1 MPETTLGRGSTP
13 TLAAAGRRLGARW
26 AGRNWPVLFLL
37 LEVAV
42 FAAAGTRFLSLE
54 NLQNILVA
62 CLPILLLGMGETF
75 VIITGGIDLSV
86 GFVMG
91 FATVICAK
99 AMVLLQAAGLPPGAS
114 IPLAALICLAVGA
127 VPGLVNGTLVARL
140 RVPPFLATF
149 GMYGIAYGVSEIV
162 SENTPIS
169 GLPHAAGVLGN
180 DYILYVLPGRFTTF
194 FARPQNLDVRDM
206 RSMLSIL
213 PTIVIA
219 VVLFV
224 AAFAFILRRTRFGQH
239 TYAIG
244 GSIDAATRAG
254 INVPRHLTATYII
267 SSCFASLSGIMYVL
281 KYVTGRADAGSA
293 RMLDSVVAVVI
304 GGASLYGGTGSVKG
318 TIIGSL
324 IIATLETGMV
334 NLGVPSHNRYIA
346 IGLILV
352 LAVLIDQFF
361 PDLIGRGE

>member
-1 MPETTLGRGSTP
+1 VPETA
-13 TLAAAGRRLGARW
+13 LAAKRRRGTTLW
-26 AGRNWPVLFLL
+26 LGRNWALLFLL
-37 LEVAV
+37 LEVAA
-42 FAAAGTRFLSLE
+42 FSLLGQNFQSLE
-54 NLQNILVA
+54 NLQNIFVA
-62 CLPILLLGMGETF
+62 CLPVLLLGMGETF

-91 FATVICAK
+91 FGAVICAK
-99 AMVLLQAAGLPPGAS
+99 FMILLQAAGLPPSAS
-114 IPLAALICLAVGA
+114 IPLAALICVVVGV

-140 RVPPFLATF
+140 KVPAFLATF

-162 SENTPIS
+162 SGNTPLS
-169 GLPHAAGVLGN
+169 GLPAEAGVIGN
-180 DYILYVLPGRFTTF
+180 EYILYIIPRKLVSIFVKPEHVGPDELKT
-194 FARPQNLDVRDM
+194 
-206 RSMLSIL
+206 MLSIL
-213 PTIVIA
+213 PTIVIIA
-219 VVLFV
+219 FVFVVV
-224 AAFAFILRRTRFGQH
+224 FAFILGRTRFGQH

-244 GSIDAATRAG
+244 GSNDAAVRAG
-254 INVPRHLTATYII
+254 INVPRHLTWVYII
-267 SSCFASLSGIMYVL
+267 SSCFASLSGVMYAL

-318 TIIGSL
+318 TIIGAL

-334 NLGVPSHNRYIA
+334 NLGVPYHNRYIA

-361 PDLIGRGE
+361 PELVGRGE